1 MYKNLRQK
9 GILKNLYAKSK
20 KIFFCKKYK
29 EILQIYLNLFLLKIL
44 HMLLFFRI

>member
-20 KIFFCKKYK
+20 KFSFVKNIKKFYK
-29 EILQIYLNLFLLKIL
+29 FI
-44 HMLLFFRI
+44 